1 MIIKE
6 INIVG
11 SRTFG
16 KSIKITLDPEYN
28 HINCDDVS
36 LPIVKNALGIFFNP
50 EIALKK
56 QNSNDFSKDAFI
68 QIYVDNADRIKLK
81 GFERYRKLK
90 FIWKVNQ
97 SKITITNDES
107 LSHTCSIQEFHN
119 RIAHSG
125 ISIPYPFISNVEK
138 VFTWLDCASISNWAV
153 LNFADLWQH
162 IYQDVLC
169 HTKYEDLEEWIIR
182 TREAEFYDRL
192 NFEYHRD
199 NMVEK
204 LESMVESVTIME
216 EYTNLYKKVEGL
228 KALIEDSKSKSQ
240 EDVRKEL
247 LIRKNSLQNEIND
260 LEIQKH
266 SKPDFDDLV
275 EILIEKSYK
284 TEIHYFELENDMS
297 TFNCN
302 NFNQIGNEQELDYGN
317 FLENL
322 LKTVKSVQSCFL
334 NYQIRTQ
341 EAIDHEIQLQS
352 KKEQFK
358 IEESKM
364 IAINLFTQELFDDG
378 DEYVSDLKSIVENT
392 DTIEILEQNVI
403 ESKNELD
410 LFELEYKNSIIAIE
424 HDLNTIQNLKI
435 AINEI
440 STVIETEILELHS
453 LKLKKIELEEK
464 FDNLRDYFI
473 KSGQFIPHISK
484 IDGLVAMETLLEDVD
499 SSLSDHFKF
508 LLVREI
514 IWEEDDDTVFSLECF
529 SSFSK
534 IVVSDQSSVREFQS
548 KLPSKYEY
556 SFVCLDDLPEF
567 DENLP
572 RLRRARHRNICSPD
586 QHIESSS
593 LDKTLIMKLI
603 NHEVKF
609 NENSYLWNSIQFDS
623 QLCSEILLCSSQE
636 NKKLNSKELKRR
648 LYFDDNTFETEN
660 GVIGGGHIFITV
672 KLIQKKIIEYLDIS
686 KKLREISKNI
696 QMMDE
701 KLLEHKQKMQTII
714 HDTELNFKFNEN
726 SFKHNFIE
734 IDQYLNCF
742 RAWKLH
748 QSHIDS
754 VKSILDWIDNV
765 EEITVET
772 KTEIETRKSELKN
785 DISVLEMEY
794 ESILIAKQGSYTKLL
809 KQNLEIMKLHDEF
822 YSKYGLVDHCDI
834 LMMDFG
840 IFSTFKAGYEN
851 IIKRF
856 QSILNQNNIIEYEK
870 EIDRLIKRSEITD
883 FDQMITNKRL
893 EFLRIISQISDI
905 TTNIEPLTKNRPTAS
920 NQIKKSL
927 FSEFPSLN
935 EQLAELTKVQSHS
948 VMNEFKQFLSP
959 TQVNMQIMSMKT
971 EIQKIKDLIT
981 SYSEWPTG
989 FVDNVFIMKHKASGI
1004 ALKCFLDFVVKF
1016 SRVILSDNVNFD
1028 MWAVIGRENSSKIK
1042 ENLNFDLSY
1051 VRELCYCFTER
1062 NTSTDEQIQEN
1073 KQLIMLL
1080 LFLGIFCYFKVPFII
1095 VDQIFEMFD
1104 SCYWDRI
1111 ATVFKK
1117 LSKKRQII
1125 VINGFSHKWTEDLQP
1140 NKVNI
1145 VRKNAEITN
1154 YNEASDRQEPDS
1166 NNAVLELQKNMNSL
1180 LI

>member
-11 SRTFG
+11 STTFG
-16 KSIKITLDPEYN
+16 KSIKISLDPEYN
-28 HINCDDVS
+28 HINCDDAS

-56 QNSNDFSKDAFI
+56 QNWKDFSKDASI

-90 FIWKVNQ
+90 LTWKVNQ

-138 VFTWLDCASISNWAV
+138 VFTWLDCASISNWAA
-153 LNFADLWQH
+153 LNFADLWQR

-169 HTKYEDLEEWIIR
+169 HPKYEDLEEWIIR

-204 LESMVESVTIME
+204 LESMVESVTKME

-228 KALIEDSKSKSQ
+228 KALIVDSESKSQ
-240 EDVRKEL
+240 EDVRKGL

-260 LEIQKH
+260 LEIQNN
-266 SKPDFDDLV
+266 SKPDLDDLV
-275 EILIEKSYK
+275 GNLKEKSDK
-284 TEIHYFELENDMS
+284 TEMHYFELENDIS

-302 NFNQIGNEQELDYGN
+302 NFNHIWNEEEQDYGN
-317 FLENL
+317 FLEKL
-322 LKTVKSVQSCFL
+322 LETVKSVQSCFL
-334 NYQIRTQ
+334 NYQIRAQ
-341 EAIDHEIQLQS
+341 EAIDHEIQLES

-378 DEYVSDLKSIVENT
+378 DEYVSDLKSIVENSE
-392 DTIEILEQNVI
+392 TIEILQQNVI
-403 ESKNELD
+403 DCKNELD
-410 LFELEYKNSIIAIE
+410 LFELEYKNLILAIE
-424 HDLNTIQNLKI
+424 RDVNTIQNLKI

-440 STVIETEILELHS
+440 SSTIETKILELHS
-453 LKLKKIELEEK
+453 LKLMKIELEEK
-464 FDNLRDYFI
+464 FDDLRDYFI
-473 KSGQFIPHISK
+473 KSGKFIPHISK
-484 IDGLVAMETLLEDVD
+484 IDGLVAMEALLEDVD
-499 SSLSDHFKF
+499 SSLSARFKF

-514 IWEEDDDTVFSLECF
+514 IWEEDDDTLFSLECF

-534 IVVSDQSSVREFQS
+534 IVVSDQSSVLEFQS

-556 SFVCLDDLPEF
+556 SFVCLDELPEF
-567 DENLP
+567 DENVP
-572 RLRRARHRNICSPD
+572 RLRRARHRNICTPD
-586 QHIESSS
+586 QRIESSS

-609 NENSYLWNSIQFDS
+609 NENSYLWDSIQFDS

-636 NKKLNSKELKRR
+636 NEKLNSTELKRR
-648 LYFDDNTFETEN
+648 LYFDDKTFETEN
-660 GVIGGGHIFITV
+660 GVIGGGHIFISV
-672 KLIQKKIIEYLDIS
+672 KLIQTKIIEYLDIA
-686 KKLREISKNI
+686 KKLREISRKI
-696 QMMDE
+696 Q
-701 KLLEHKQKMQTII
+701 K
-714 HDTELNFKFNEN
+714 
-726 SFKHNFIE
+726 

-742 RAWKLH
+742 RAWELH

-754 VKSILDWIDNV
+754 VKIILDWIDNV
-765 EEITVET
+765 EEITVKT
-772 KTEIETRKSELKN
+772 KIEIETRKTELKN
-785 DISVLEMEY
+785 EISVLEMEY
-794 ESILIAKQGSYTKLL
+794 ESILIVKQQSYTKLL
-809 KQNLEIMKLHDEF
+809 KQNLEIMKVHDEF
-822 YSKYGLVDHCDI
+822 YSKYGIVDHCDI
-834 LMMDFG
+834 LTLDSE

-851 IIKRF
+851 INKQF
-856 QSILNQNNIIEYEK
+856 QSKLNQNNIVEYEN

-883 FDQMITNKRL
+883 FDQIITKKRL
-893 EFLRIISQISDI
+893 ELQRTISQITDI
-905 TTNIEPLTKNRPTAS
+905 TTNKDFFTKNHPSAS
-920 NQIKKSL
+920 NQIKKTL
-927 FSEFPSLN
+927 FSEFPAFN

-959 TQVNMQIMSMKT
+959 TQVNLQIMSLKT

-981 SYSEWPTG
+981 SYNEWPTG
-989 FVDNVFIMKHKASGI
+989 FLDNVFIMKHKASGI
-1004 ALKCFLDFVVKF
+1004 ALKCFVDFVVKF
-1016 SRVILSDNVNFD
+1016 SRVILSEDVNFD

-1051 VRELCYCFTER
+1051 VRELCYCFTEKKP
-1062 NTSTDEQIQEN
+1062 SSHEQIQEN

-1095 VDQIFEMFD
+1095 IDQIFEMFD
-1104 SCYWDRI
+1104 SSYWDRI

-1125 VINGFSHKWTEDLQP
+1125 VINGFSYKWTEDLQP

-1145 VRKNAEITN
+1145 VRKNADISN
-1154 YNEASDRQEPDS
+1154 YNETSDRQEPDS
-1166 NNAVLELQKNMNSL
+1166 NNHVLEVQNTMDSL
-1180 LI
+1180 LL